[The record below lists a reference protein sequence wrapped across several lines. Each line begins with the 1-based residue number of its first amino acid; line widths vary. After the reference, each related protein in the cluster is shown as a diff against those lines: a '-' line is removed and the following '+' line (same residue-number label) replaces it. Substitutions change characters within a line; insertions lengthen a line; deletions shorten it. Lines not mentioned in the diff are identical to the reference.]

1 MSPVSG
7 AQSKPSTEHLN
18 EPVLRFARRDF
29 TTLREDFT
37 VEAALADIRRQGVA
51 EAIIYFYVVDAAGRL
66 VGVVPTRRLLMS
78 APERRI
84 GEIMVTRVVAI
95 PHTATVLEA
104 CEFFVLHKFFAF
116 PVVDE
121 QRRIVGVVDVGLFTD
136 EVFDLAER
144 EQMDEI
150 FETIGFR
157 VAQVRDASPLRAFRF
172 RFPWLLATIV
182 SGATCAVLAS
192 LYELTLAKSLV
203 LAFFLTL
210 VLGLGE
216 SVSVQSMAVTVQA
229 LRAARPTLGWYA
241 RAMRREIGVALL
253 LGGACGLLVGLIVW
267 LWRAAATPAWV
278 IGASI
283 GLIVCAAGFIGLTVP
298 TVLHALRLDPKIA
311 AGPVTLAIA
320 DIVTVLVYFN
330 LARLFL

>member
-1 MSPVSG
+1 MAD
-7 AQSKPSTEHLN
+7 AQFKPSAEHLN
-18 EPVLRFARRDF
+18 EPVLRFARKDV
-29 TTLREDFT
+29 TTLRDHLS
-37 VEAALADIRRQGVA
+37 VAQALADIRRQGVG
-51 EAIIYFYVVDAAGRL
+51 ERIIYFYVVDEAQRL

-78 APERRI
+78 APDTRLAD
-84 GEIMVTRVVAI
+84 IMITRVVAI

-116 PVVDE
+116 PLVDE
-121 QRRIVGVVDVGLFTD
+121 HRRLVGVVDVGVFTD

-182 SGATCAVLAS
+182 SGAACAVLAS
-192 LYELTLAKSLV
+192 FYELTLARSLV

-216 SVSVQSMAVTVQA
+216 SVSVQSMTVTIQA
-229 LRAARPTLGWYA
+229 LRATPPTAGWYA
-241 RAMRREIGVALL
+241 RALRREAGAALL
-253 LGGACGLLVGLIVW
+253 LGGACGLLVGLVVW
-267 LWRAAATPAWV
+267 LWRGAGAPALV

-283 GLIVCAAGFIGLTVP
+283 WLTLCAAGFVGLSVP
-298 TVLHALRLDPKIA
+298 ALLHALRLDPKIA
-311 AGPVTLAIA
+311 AGPITLALA

-330 LARLFL
+330 LARYFL

>member
-1 MSPVSG
+1 
-7 AQSKPSTEHLN
+7 
-18 EPVLRFARRDF
+18 
-29 TTLREDFT
+29 
-37 VEAALADIRRQGVA
+37 
-51 EAIIYFYVVDAAGRL
+51 
-66 VGVVPTRRLLMS
+66 
-78 APERRI
+78 
-84 GEIMVTRVVAI
+84 
-95 PHTATVLEA
+95 
-104 CEFFVLHKFFAF
+104 
-116 PVVDE
+116 
-121 QRRIVGVVDVGLFTD
+121 
-136 EVFDLAER
+136 
-144 EQMDEI
+144 
-150 FETIGFR
+150 
-157 VAQVRDASPLRAFRF
+157 
-172 RFPWLLATIV
+172 
-182 SGATCAVLAS
+182 
-192 LYELTLAKSLV
+192 
-203 LAFFLTL
+203 
-210 VLGLGE
+210 
-216 SVSVQSMAVTVQA
+216 MAVTVQA